1 MRLHVRAQNSVDPRL
16 IAALL
21 PEPGQQVRVEPH
33 GDDLFAVRQDDLGI
47 FPELVIRGVCVG
59 VSFNAR
65 VNLGIAHPAQLAP
78 VRAAPSLR
86 GFRGVASS
94 IVFHGVPLATL
105 K

>member
-1 MRLHVRAQNSVDPRL
+1 
-16 IAALL
+16 
-21 PEPGQQVRVEPH
+21 
-33 GDDLFAVRQDDLGI
+33 
-47 FPELVIRGVCVG
+47 VCIG

-78 VRAAPSLR
+78 VRTAPSLR

-94 IVFHGVPLATL
+94 IVFHGVLLATL